1 MKTYRFSIN
10 PQHRISKVKR
20 FLYILWVND
29 WCLVSWSLS
38 WTRRKV
44 SKQIAPIYRAWK
56 WIVCIIS
63 LNCPSFPTFPLAL
76 SDCPARGKSSGLP
89 LLSLS
94 QREFIIISVAHL
106 HLQHQMEFFFA
117 RTVLEPSSICP
128 GFWSVSLCNCS
139 RLDVVCTV
147 LFSNISGI
155 EQSWARSEEHV
166 FNCFNIWDAALPA
179 VWVIMSPRRACFA
192 MASSS
197 QSRGS
202 WVIV

>member
-1 MKTYRFSIN
+1 MKTNRFSIN

-106 HLQHQMEFFFA
+106 HLQHQMEIFFA

-128 GFWSVSLCNCS
+128 GFWSVSLRVVIVLVLMLSVLYYFQIFPALS
-139 RLDVVCTV
+139 RAER
-147 LFSNISGI
+147 G
-155 EQSWARSEEHV
+155 ARSM
-166 FNCFNIWDAALPA
+166 CL
-179 VWVIMSPRRACFA
+179 
-192 MASSS
+192 
-197 QSRGS
+197 
-202 WVIV
+202 IVSIFETRLCQRSEL